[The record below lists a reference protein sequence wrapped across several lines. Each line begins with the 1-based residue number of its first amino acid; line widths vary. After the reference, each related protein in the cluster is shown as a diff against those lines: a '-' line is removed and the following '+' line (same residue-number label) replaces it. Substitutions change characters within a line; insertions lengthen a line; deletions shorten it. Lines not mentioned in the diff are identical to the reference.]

1 MLYKSHETPGAG
13 DNEER
18 GECWGEAGG
27 GSKSSREREREKEK
41 LKHHKGRTDG
51 LKMKSLDLS
60 PSIMK
65 TESRK
70 EGDRNRASRG
80 EKDGKKGGTARGRV
94 QVTWLT

>member
-1 MLYKSHETPGAG
+1 
-13 DNEER
+13 
-18 GECWGEAGG
+18 
-27 GSKSSREREREKEK
+27 
-41 LKHHKGRTDG
+41 
-51 LKMKSLDLS
+51 MKSLDLS